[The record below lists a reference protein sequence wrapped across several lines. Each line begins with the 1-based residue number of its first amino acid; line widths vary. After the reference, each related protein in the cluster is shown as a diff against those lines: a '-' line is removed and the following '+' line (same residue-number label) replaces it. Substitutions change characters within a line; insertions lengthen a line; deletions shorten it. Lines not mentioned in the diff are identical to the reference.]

1 MYSFVTRCA
10 SVKLQL
16 SFIPVF
22 ALALVQAC
30 LGLLRITGEN
40 IASDGGGAVM
50 TAPAHHTV
58 TLVSCIG
65 NTITAPGV
73 HVADLAF

>member
-10 SVKLQL
+10 STKLQL
-16 SFIPVF
+16 SFIPV
-22 ALALVQAC
+22 LAQVQGC
-30 LGLLRITGEN
+30 LGLLRITGGN

-50 TAPAHHTV
+50 NAPTYHTV
-58 TLVSCIG
+58 TLVSRFG

-73 HVADLAF
+73 HVADRAF